1 MLRRLSRPLI
11 DGNDGNDGNDGSKG
25 GRGSGVVKG
34 EIKRN
39 IWQHKIKNLLFP
51 KKKRKKKKKKG
62 IFYKN
67 ELFWVKIGREQYYT
81 WKRKN

>member
-11 DGNDGNDGNDGSKG
+11 DGNDGNDGSKG

-51 KKKRKKKKKKG
+51 KKKKKKKEKKG
-62 IFYKN
+62 NFLQKRVILGQDWEGTILYMEKK
-67 ELFWVKIGREQYYT
+67 ELIL
-81 WKRKN
+81 